1 MHIVEIACH
10 IRRVAIPLG
19 ICILVL
25 KRKERVHSGPR
36 ICSKNYPSF
45 FLYFVLCSRLLQV
58 WQLVSFQQVVSEQG
72 TMARGKARD
81 GDGSSG
87 AKEGGMV
94 VQWIVIEVGGG
105 TAFPVLT
112 KTNYTDWAMLMH
124 VKLKAHGLWVTIDKG
139 GVDPQEDM
147 MTLDALVSAVLSEM
161 VATVADKRTVKE
173 AWDAITTLRV
183 SDDRV

>member
-1 MHIVEIACH
+1 
-10 IRRVAIPLG
+10 
-19 ICILVL
+19 
-25 KRKERVHSGPR
+25 
-36 ICSKNYPSF
+36 
-45 FLYFVLCSRLLQV
+45 
-58 WQLVSFQQVVSEQG
+58 
-72 TMARGKARD
+72 
-81 GDGSSG
+81 
-87 AKEGGMV
+87 MV